1 MANVDDNGEMVHD
14 ETPLGGH
21 GGMNVVGVASP
32 TKLNM
37 TSYLRRPLSDCT
49 NIVSNGESYGQVS
62 EELAAKAQK
71 ETEKKRPYRGRVK
84 ADLENSVRD
93 EELSEKRKM
102 WLKGNISIVPG
113 KRLSWKILFL
123 RLPGAHHWIHSTGTP
138 WQSRTTFVRRSINAS
153 SQVLGLS
160 FCPGEAFDCLLKPF
174 WVI

>member
-21 GGMNVVGVASP
+21 GGMNVVGIASP

-84 ADLENSVRD
+84 ADLENSVRGTVRD
-93 EELSEKRKM
+93 
-102 WLKGNISIVPG
+102 WGG
-113 KRLSWKILFL
+113 AA
-123 RLPGAHHWIHSTGTP
+123 GAHHWIHSTGTP
-138 WQSRTTFVRRSINAS
+138 WQSRITFVRRSINAS